1 MKVRTAEA
9 AKKLGLSVPAFLDA
23 AAGLMEDLQEA
34 WPKVDNDYVET
45 IQKLYRLDVKEQ
57 ESEKTQTT
65 PIHRAGPPSLS
76 QVDRAKLRILDK
88 LERADKW
95 GGNVVSF
102 VVLRNHYCKG
112 LEGFDEALRI
122 LLDDDLVT
130 VREKSNKRRGPFSLN
145 PAKKRVIKEA
155 LAQMQG

>member
-1 MKVRTAEA
+1 
-9 AKKLGLSVPAFLDA
+9 
-23 AAGLMEDLQEA
+23 
-34 WPKVDNDYVET
+34 
-45 IQKLYRLDVKEQ
+45 
-57 ESEKTQTT
+57 
-65 PIHRAGPPSLS
+65 
-76 QVDRAKLRILDK
+76 
-88 LERADKW
+88 
-95 GGNVVSF
+95 VSF